1 MDQCSLTRSSR
12 AVRRPAQPN
21 GDGGPRA
28 AHPAMGTGQVDPDM
42 VTVVVDLDFANR
54 AAVAAIDSPEVVT
67 AGGTLSCE
75 LLHSSM
81 EAARTDAEYPIWGRR
96 LGEADVEL
104 GWLGRLTEREREG
117 NWASVDGKNWA
128 QPGGEK

>member
-1 MDQCSLTRSSR
+1 
-12 AVRRPAQPN
+12 
-21 GDGGPRA
+21 
-28 AHPAMGTGQVDPDM
+28 MGTGQVDPDM

-96 LGEADVEL
+96 LRGAK
-104 GWLGRLTEREREG
+104 RMSS
-117 NWASVDGKNWA
+117 WAGLA
-128 QPGGEK
+128 G